1 MDFVRMSDPWTLLMR
16 VTETLDNLF
25 FYASRNCLSH
35 LQKHAKQCIHIS
47 HCPTSYRCILFVVKR
62 FAFMSNKTD
71 TRSFRM
77 VDQGWWEKDTERER
91 EKEKEKRREE
101 DRWSSI
107 WSLLSFFSLALFRI
121 RRTQTIDYYHHHS
134 IGIYIS
140 SRWFSRRN
148 PLVFILMTM

>member
-91 EKEKEKRREE
+91 KRKRKGEKKIDGHQYDHYSVSSHLLCFEYDGHKRSIIIIIIRLEYIYLL
-101 DRWSSI
+101 DDFLDVIHWCSS
-107 WSLLSFFSLALFRI
+107 
-121 RRTQTIDYYHHHS
+121 
-134 IGIYIS
+134 
-140 SRWFSRRN
+140 
-148 PLVFILMTM
+148 